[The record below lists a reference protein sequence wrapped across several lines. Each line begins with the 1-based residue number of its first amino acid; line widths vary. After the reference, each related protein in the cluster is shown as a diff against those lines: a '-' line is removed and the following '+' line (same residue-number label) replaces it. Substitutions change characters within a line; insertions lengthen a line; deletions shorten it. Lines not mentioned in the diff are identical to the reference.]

1 MSDKTREIVT
11 EVAAGIGAI
20 CLILEAVTAAI
31 FWLGPFSFGK
41 TYVQIA
47 LGFLVGGI
55 FAAVIFWHMGSSID
69 RTMEM
74 EEKGA
79 VNRSRMFSI
88 IRTLAAFA
96 AMAAVYLTGWVNLL
110 SLLAGMMTLKVAAYL
125 QPFTHKIMRKE
136 EHT

>member
-1 MSDKTREIVT
+1 MYKRQ
-11 EVAAGIGAI
+11 AGIGAI

-136 EHT
+136 ERT